1 MNKNKNKKINDYI
14 KIILLS
20 AIFISLFT
28 LYLMLY
34 DSTHFSGV
42 EESDDK
48 TIYDKIFNR
57 LYFTV
62 TTLSST
68 GYGDTIARSKIMKIN
83 SMILQFI
90 LIVGVMGGLFFS
102 IKY

>member
-1 MNKNKNKKINDYI
+1 MNQKFNDYI
-14 KIILLS
+14 KIIVAS
-20 AIFISLFT
+20 GCFILLFT
-28 LYLMLY
+28 LYLLIY

-68 GYGDTIARSKIMKIN
+68 GSEDNTAKSKIMKIN
-83 SMILQFI
+83 SIILQFI

>member
-1 MNKNKNKKINDYI
+1 MNRKILDYI
-14 KIILLS
+14 KVTLAS
-20 AIFISLFT
+20 AFFIVLFT
-28 LYLMLY
+28 LYLLIY
-34 DSTHFSGV
+34 DSTHFLGF

-48 TIYDKIFNR
+48 TIHDKLFNR

>member
-1 MNKNKNKKINDYI
+1 MNQKFNDYI
-14 KIILLS
+14 KIIVAS
-20 AIFISLFT
+20 ACFILLFT
-28 LYLMLY
+28 LYLLIY
-34 DSTHFSGV
+34 DSTHFSGF

-48 TIYDKIFNR
+48 TIHDKLFNR

-68 GYGDTIARSKIMKIN
+68 GYGDTTAKSKIMKIN